1 MPVITSEWE
10 TINTRDMKEKTA
22 LVTGAN
28 SGIGKVTA
36 LALARMG
43 AHVVM
48 LCRNRDRGE
57 AAQKEI
63 IQESG
68 NEKVDLMICDLSDM
82 DSVHAFAN
90 DFFLRYN
97 RLDVLVNNAGGYFDR
112 RIVTVDGYEY
122 TFAMNHLGHFLLTN
136 RLLDLIR
143 HSAPARIINVS
154 SNAHQAGHIRFN
166 DLMAEKRY
174 MGWRAYSQAK
184 LANVLFTYE
193 LDRRLKGSGVTVNAV
208 HPGFVNTNFA
218 NNTYSFVRP
227 MVRFA
232 QWFARSP
239 EKGAETS
246 IYLASSPEVEGI
258 SGKYFIDKKERRS
271 NRESY
276 DQEIAR
282 RLWDVSEDLVNTI

>member
-1 MPVITSEWE
+1 
-10 TINTRDMKEKTA
+10 MKEKTV

-28 SGIGKVTA
+28 SGIGKITA
-36 LALARMG
+36 LDLARMG
-43 AHVVM
+43 ANVVM

-57 AAQKEI
+57 AARNEI
-63 IQESG
+63 VLESR
-68 NEKVDLMICDLSDM
+68 NNNVDLMTCDLSDM

-90 DFFLRYN
+90 DFLLKYK

-112 RIVTVDGYEY
+112 RIVTPDGYEY
-122 TFAMNHLGHFLLTN
+122 TFAANHLGHFLLTN

-143 HSAPARIINVS
+143 QSAPARIINVS
-154 SNAHQAGHIRFN
+154 SNAHQTGHIHFN
-166 DLMAEKRY
+166 DLMGEKRY

-193 LDRRLKGSGVTVNAV
+193 LDRRLRGTGVTVNAV

-218 NNTYSFVRP
+218 NNTYSIIRP
-227 MVRFA
+227 LVRFA

-246 IYLASSPEVEGI
+246 VWLASSPEVEGI
-258 SGKYFIDKKERRS
+258 SGKYFFDKRTRRS

>member
-1 MPVITSEWE
+1 
-10 TINTRDMKEKTA
+10 MKEKTV

-36 LALARMG
+36 LDLSRKG
-43 AHVVM
+43 AHMVM

-57 AAQKEI
+57 AAKKEI
-63 IQESG
+63 IRESN
-68 NEKVDLMICDLSDM
+68 NEKVDLMVCDLSSM

-90 DFFLRYN
+90 DFLLQYK

-112 RIVTVDGYEY
+112 KIITGDGYEY

-154 SNAHQAGHIRFN
+154 SNAHQTGHIRFD
-166 DLMAEKRY
+166 DLMAERGY

-184 LANVLFTYE
+184 LANILFTYE
-193 LDRRLKGSGVTVNAV
+193 LDRRLNGTGITVNAV

-218 NNTYSFVRP
+218 SNTYSVIKP
-227 MVRFA
+227 LVRFA
-232 QWFARSP
+232 KWFARSP

-246 IYLASSPEVEGI
+246 VWLASSPEVEGI
-258 SGKYFIDKKERRS
+258 SGKYFFDKKSRRS

-276 DQEIAR
+276 DEEVAK
-282 RLWDVSEDLVNTI
+282 RLWDVSEDLVNTV

>member
-1 MPVITSEWE
+1 
-10 TINTRDMKEKTA
+10 MKEKTV

-48 LCRNRDRGE
+48 LCRNKERGE

-63 IQESG
+63 IRESS
-68 NEKVDLMICDLSDM
+68 NEQVDLMICDLSCM

-90 DFFLRYN
+90 DFLLRYN
-97 RLDVLVNNAGGYFDR
+97 RLDVQVNNAGGYFDR
-112 RIVTVDGYEY
+112 RIKTADGYEY

-143 HSAPARIINVS
+143 YSAPARIINVS
-154 SNAHQAGHIRFN
+154 SNAHQTGHIRFD

-184 LANVLFTYE
+184 LANILFAYE
-193 LDRRLKGSGVTVNAV
+193 LDKRLQGTGVTVNAV

-218 NNTYSFVRP
+218 NNTSPFIKP
-227 MVRFA
+227 MVRLA
-232 QWFARSP
+232 QCFARSP

-246 IYLASSPEVEGI
+246 IYLASSPDVEGI
-258 SGKYFIDKKERRS
+258 SGKYFFDKKERSS

-276 DQEIAR
+276 DKKIAK